1 MDSVKIDL
9 NSIYHNFQYHHPL
22 LDPDIIVPI
31 TKNKFQPYFFD
42 DYPKIIV
49 ILEGSR
55 AIQGSIAISI
65 CFYRMKVT

>member
-9 NSIYHNFQYHHPL
+9 DSIYHNFQYHHPL
-22 LDPDIIVPI
+22 LDPDIMVPI

-49 ILEGSR
+49 ILEGSN
-55 AIQGSIAISI
+55 ITGGDSGLH
-65 CFYRMKVT
+65 CDFYLFL